1 MKIDVDKNA
10 LRDLL
15 AITQRTIDGGEAYM
29 FFSDDYTRLQLDAV
43 VNLSL
48 ALREQIGHTPLDP
61 SDQ

>member
-1 MKIDVDKNA
+1 MKIDVDPNV

-29 FFSDDYTRLQLDAV
+29 FFSDDYTKPQLDAV
-43 VNLSL
+43 VNLSS
-48 ALREQIGHTPLDP
+48 ALREQIGHIPSGP